1 MREWISGKVGHAWRA
16 WAALVLQGK
25 DDDKLRKFVKQ
36 MVRQWTSG
44 KLAMAFRPWA
54 ADVQRYREQQDKQR
68 KFVTQ
73 MMRQLRSGKFELA
86 WRQWNFVAKHQAR
99 ITKIAS
105 RWNNRRVL
113 AGFKSWTLFAIAA
126 RGQQDKQ
133 RKFVERMVRQ
143 WLATKLALA
152 WRPWLNLVKSGT
164 SNDRQRHQ
172 HRAFRHAASQWRRG
186 TVGAAFARLCEH
198 ARDISR
204 STSTAALRKALAE
217 LAALR
222 AERAAQTGVA
232 SAEQEAELA
241 RHRQL
246 LQESAA
252 LASRQQAE
260 LEDQQAELEE
270 LRRFRDGYF
279 QDELLGKQEV
289 CAATAAAAA
298 AAATLA
304 CACAMFA
311 LDTRLRQWAL
321 FFCAVSLSRP
331 PAAQG
336 TRPGRVL
343 CCCALV
349 APQPRLLTA
358 TAANRYRSRAVR
370 AWPAALLQGVRART
384 RQPAVAPPVVPFPH
398 DLLHDAAAA
407 PVRRAGARALAD
419 QRLDEAVAAVAH
431 PEAQPRH
438 PPPLL
443 VMLSSYSV
451 LLF

>member
-16 WAALVLQGK
+16 WVALVLRGK
-25 DDDKLRKFVKQ
+25 DDDIRDDKLRKFVKQ

-54 ADVQRYREQQDKQR
+54 AEVQRYREQQDKQR

-73 MMRQLRSGKFELA
+73 MMRQWRSGKLGLS

-126 RGQQDKQ
+126 RGQQGKQ
-133 RKFVERMVRQ
+133 RKFVERMARQ

-152 WRPWLNLVKSGT
+152 WRPWLNLVKSGRA
-164 SNDRQRHQ
+164 NHRQRHQ

-204 STSTAALRKALAE
+204 STSNAALRKALAE

-222 AERAAQTGVA
+222 AERAAQTRVA

-246 LQESAA
+246 LQDSAA

-289 CAATAAAAA
+289 CATPAAAAA

-311 LDTRLRQWAL
+311 LHTRRAYDNGPSSSALSLFLLPPCSSRYKAWASALLLCARRTAASASHRHRRQSISIPSRASMACGATARRARAYTAAHRRT
-321 FFCAVSLSRP
+321 FRHSFPPRP
-331 PAAQG
+331 P
-336 TRPGRVL
+336 P
-343 CCCALV
+343 
-349 APQPRLLTA
+349 
-358 TAANRYRSRAVR
+358 
-370 AWPAALLQGVRART
+370 
-384 RQPAVAPPVVPFPH
+384 
-398 DLLHDAAAA
+398 
-407 PVRRAGARALAD
+407 
-419 QRLDEAVAAVAH
+419 
-431 PEAQPRH
+431 
-438 PPPLL
+438 
-443 VMLSSYSV
+443 
-451 LLF
+451 